1 MKCLRYNTGRRNS
14 IYGGRTLSSIIII
27 GSETC
32 LGIGMTIDCRRVYE
46 LETMTETKFLFCLGG
61 ASYLIQ
67 CF

>member
-1 MKCLRYNTGRRNS
+1 MKCFRYNTGWRNS
-14 IYGGRTLSSIIII
+14 IYGGGTLGIIIII

-32 LGIGMTIDCRRVYE
+32 LGIGMTIDCQRVYE
-46 LETMTETKFLFCLGG
+46 SETMTETRFLFCLGG